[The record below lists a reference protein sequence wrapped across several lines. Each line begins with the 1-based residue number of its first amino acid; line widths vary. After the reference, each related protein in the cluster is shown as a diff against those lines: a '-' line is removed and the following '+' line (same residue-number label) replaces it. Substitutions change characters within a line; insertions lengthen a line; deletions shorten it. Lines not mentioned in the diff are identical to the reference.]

1 MSQLNQVSIQ
11 FDLYDRIK
19 EAQQGDPQMRKIWQ
33 KVQEGELKEFKID
46 EGEMKFRH
54 RVCVPEVA
62 EIKEKIMK
70 ETHCTP

>member
-1 MSQLNQVSIQ
+1 MI
-11 FDLYDRIK
+11 
-19 EAQQGDPQMRKIWQ
+19 KIWQ

-46 EGEMKFRH
+46 EGEIKFGH